1 MADRWLV
8 WAVLVI
14 AGGWA
19 GCDGGELQDAGPGSG
34 DAARPPIEPPPDA
47 EPPPRDASVPD
58 GSVRDAAPQG
68 SPDASPPDAGP
79 ADSGT
84 GAPPLFADGFESG
97 DLSHTENGVEW
108 CCNSVRVSDE
118 RARSGRYSLR
128 FAFGPDAPGEDSWAE
143 QRVALGR
150 PMTVVWVSY
159 ALYVPPNYAHRSDSP
174 SNNKF
179 FALYHAPYS
188 RSGFSMNFTTWSQG
202 GGPSEVA
209 TTYAY
214 ERVWGGHVAARPD
227 FMSGS
232 APGWKQITMH
242 IAAESGPEGRDGVI
256 QLWRD
261 GESIIDI
268 RDARNWGGAGTNF
281 FDEAYILG
289 WANSGFTENTV
300 LFVDD
305 VRISETPLA
314 P

>member
-68 SPDASPPDAGP
+68 SPDASPPDAGS

-150 PMTVVWVSY
+150 PMTEVWVSY

-179 FALYHAPYS
+179 FALYH
-188 RSGFSMNFTTWSQG
+188 G
-202 GGPSEVA
+202 
-209 TTYAY
+209 
-214 ERVWGGHVAARPD
+214 PD